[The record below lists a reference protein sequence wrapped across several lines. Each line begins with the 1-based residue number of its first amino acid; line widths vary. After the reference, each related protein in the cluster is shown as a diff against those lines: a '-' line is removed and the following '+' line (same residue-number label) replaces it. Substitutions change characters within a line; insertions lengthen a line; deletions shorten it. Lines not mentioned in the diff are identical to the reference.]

1 MERRATA
8 PCESMGVLTL
18 SDTNK
23 PIVVLMPV
31 FEDRASARQLIADLA
46 AACPVRPF
54 IVAVEDG
61 SLNEVLSADDIAA
74 AGLEGEVV
82 HLARNMGHQ
91 RAIAAGIAHV
101 ATTLRPDALVVM
113 DSDGEDVPA
122 AVPEL
127 LAVLAEPKVDVVVA
141 KRRQRS
147 ESFQFR
153 AFYSV
158 YRRLFK
164 FLTGRS
170 IRFGNF
176 MAMTGQA
183 ASRMAAMQET
193 WVHFP
198 AAVMVSRLRMRPV
211 PTDRGK
217 RYFGVSRMNFVSL
230 ALHGMRSIMV
240 FAEDVLVRV
249 GVLCVGLIVL
259 ACLLLGIA
267 TLLKLI
273 GWATPGWFST
283 AFGILVI
290 ILLQAGILSFVTL
303 MVSGIVKGTAPVR
316 RADLD
321 LVIERVEATGRV
333 SA

>member
-1 MERRATA
+1 M
-8 PCESMGVLTL
+8 
-18 SDTNK
+18 SDRSNL
-23 PIVVLMPV
+23 PLVILMPV

-46 AACPVRPF
+46 RTCPVRPF

-61 SLNEVLSADDIAA
+61 SLNEIMSAGDIAA
-74 AGLEGEVV
+74 AGLEGEVI

-101 ATTLRPDALVVM
+101 ATIHGPDALVVM
-113 DSDGEDVPA
+113 DSDGEDVPD
-122 AVPEL
+122 AVPL
-127 LAVLAEPKVDVVVA
+127 LLEALSDPKVDVVVA
-141 KRRQRS
+141 KRRRRS
-147 ESFQFR
+147 ESLQFR

-164 FLTGRS
+164 FLTGRN

-176 MAMTGQA
+176 MAMTGKGA
-183 ASRMAAMQET
+183 RRMAAMQET

-249 GVLCVGLIVL
+249 GVLCVGMIVV
-259 ACLLLGIA
+259 AAALLGVT

-303 MVSGIVKGTAPVR
+303 MVSGIVKGAAPIR

-321 LVIERVEATGRV
+321 LVIERVEATGKV
-333 SA
+333 GDA

>member
-1 MERRATA
+1 MLDRS
-8 PCESMGVLTL
+8 PLPLV
-18 SDTNK
+18 
-23 PIVVLMPV
+23 ILMPV

-46 AACPVRPF
+46 ASCPVKPF

-61 SLNEVLSADDIAA
+61 SLNDVMRAADIAA
-74 AGLEGEVV
+74 AGLEGEVI
-82 HLARNMGHQ
+82 HLARNLGHQ

-101 ATTLRPDALVVM
+101 ATTLHPEMLVVM

-127 LAVLAEPKVDVVVA
+127 LAALADPKVDVVVA
-141 KRRQRS
+141 ERRQRS
-147 ESFQFR
+147 ESLQFR
-153 AFYSV
+153 AFYEV

-164 FLTGRS
+164 FLTGRG

-176 MAMTGQA
+176 MAMTGKA

-211 PTDRGK
+211 PTDRGT
-217 RYFGVSRMNFVSL
+217 RYFGASKMNFVSL

-249 GVLCVGLIVL
+249 GVLCVAMIVM
-259 ACLLLGIA
+259 ASLLLGVA

-303 MVSGIVKGTAPVR
+303 MVSGIVKGAAPLR

-321 LVIERVEATGRV
+321 LIIERVEPTAPVGG
-333 SA
+333 A